1 MPGLKLFNDRLIPA
15 TVQTL
20 RQGVAGLALTIA
32 ALTSLP
38 LVHAQTAPAPAQSPA
53 KAVSAKSGT
62 SVALPD
68 GVIAGPAIEGTHAYT
83 LPNGLKVLLTP
94 DEAQAS
100 VTVNMTYLVGS
111 RHENYGETGMAHLL
125 EHMLF
130 RGTPSLPNALA
141 EFSKRGLKA
150 NGTTSSDRTNYYA
163 SFAAD
168 PALLDWYVRWQA
180 DVMVN
185 ATIARSDLDAEM
197 TVVRNEMEAGENNPF
212 ETLMQKT
219 QAAAYQWH
227 SYANDTIGAR
237 SDVENVDIEQ
247 LRAFYRQYYQP
258 DNAILII
265 SGKFDLA
272 QTLALVADAFKGIPK
287 PERTLPPEYTV
298 EPVQEGQR
306 QVVVKRNGGTPL
318 VVSQYHIPQG
328 ASPDFVA
335 LDLGV
340 SIIADVPSGR
350 LYKAL
355 VDKRL
360 AALSFGFARPM
371 QQPGYALFGAQLE
384 SGADPYKTLSA
395 MNAAIADVAQTPF
408 TQQELDRVKSRAFAQ
423 WNQVYADPAHLT
435 SALSEAAAL
444 GDWRLFYWQR
454 DQVEQTTLEN
464 IQRVTTAYLVPD
476 NRTEG
481 IYLPTDQPTRAPA
494 ATPINI
500 EQMLADYTGRALE
513 GNTAAFDATPE
524 NIDAQTQREPLALSD
539 GTQIDMALLPKP
551 TRGNRVEAK
560 LLMQFGDAAS
570 LAGKSTVAAATA
582 SLLDHGSKTLSRQNI
597 QDKFT
602 ELQADVG
609 LGGGNGVVVAE
620 ISVPGSNLPQ
630 VIALVTHLLRE
641 PVFPADELDTYKTQV
656 ITSIRSGMTEPGA
669 LASRALARHDN
680 PWPKE
685 DPRYTPTFEE
695 ALQRVEALNQKALAD
710 FHAQFYGTGTL
721 RFSAIGT
728 FDADAVRQALKAGF
742 SDWKK
747 APAYTRLDDPW
758 RDVTPKSFT
767 INTPDKANAVY
778 VASLPLKLR
787 DDNPEFQALY
797 VANYLLGGSSR
808 SRLWERIRVTEGI
821 SYSVGSGVNA
831 SAYEPSGEWSMS
843 AILAPENSDRFR
855 AALNDELNKA
865 LNSGFSDEEVKEAVQ
880 ALMNLRRL
888 NRSNDEILAA
898 VWINYMQEGRS
909 FAWSAQI
916 DDLLSKMTAKDVNAA
931 LRKYLK
937 PDAFSNALAGDF
949 DKNKP

>member
-1 MPGLKLFNDRLIPA
+1 MSGLKLFNDRLIPA
-15 TVQTL
+15 TLRTL
-20 RQGVAGLALTIA
+20 RQGLGSLALAVTALAGLQLA
-32 ALTSLP
+32 
-38 LVHAQTAPAPAQSPA
+38 HAQTTPVPAQSAPEAASTPA
-53 KAVSAKSGT
+53 SAPI
-62 SVALPD
+62 ALPS
-68 GVIAGPAIEGTHAYT
+68 GVIAGPAIEGTYAYT

-94 DEAQAS
+94 DDAKAS

-130 RGTPSLPNALA
+130 RGTPSMPNALA
-141 EFSKRGLKA
+141 EFSKRGLRA

-272 QTLALVADAFKGIPK
+272 QTLALVAEAFKGIPK
-287 PERTLPPEYTV
+287 PERSLPPEYTV

-328 ASPDFVA
+328 ASPDFIA

-355 VDKRL
+355 VDKKL
-360 AALSFGFARPM
+360 AAQSFGFARPM
-371 QQPGYALFGAQLE
+371 RQPGYALFGAQLE
-384 SGADPYKTLSA
+384 SGADPYKTLDA
-395 MNAAIADVAQTPF
+395 MNTAITSVADTPF
-408 TQQELDRVKSRAFAQ
+408 TQQELDRVKSRARAQ
-423 WNQVYADPAHLT
+423 WDQIYADPAHLT
-435 SALSEAAAL
+435 AALSEAAAL

-454 DQVEQTTLEN
+454 DQVEQTTLEHV
-464 IQRVTTAYLVPD
+464 QRVTTAYLVPD

-481 IYLPTDQPTRAPA
+481 IYLPTAQPKRAPA
-494 ATPINI
+494 ATPVNI
-500 EQMLADYTGRALE
+500 EEMLAGYTGRALE
-513 GNTAAFDATPE
+513 DNAAAFNATPE
-524 NIDAQTQREPLALSD
+524 NIDAQTQREPLALPD
-539 GTQIDMALLPKP
+539 GTHIEMALLPKP

-560 LLMQFGDAAS
+560 LLMQFGDAQS
-570 LAGKSTVAAATA
+570 LAGKSTIAAATA
-582 SLLDHGSKTLSRQNI
+582 SLLEHGTQTLSRQDI

-602 ELQADVG
+602 ELQADIG
-609 LGGGNGVVVAE
+609 LGGGNGVVVAD
-620 ISVPGSNLPQ
+620 ISVPGNNLPQ
-630 VIALVTHLLRE
+630 VIALVTHILRE
-641 PVFPADELDTYKTQV
+641 PTFPADELETYKTQV
-656 ITSIRSGMTEPGA
+656 LTSIRSAMTEPGA

-680 PWPKE
+680 PWAKT

-695 ALQRVEALNQKALAD
+695 ALQRVEALNQKALAN

-721 RFSAIGT
+721 RFSAVGA
-728 FDADAVRQALKAGF
+728 FDADAVREALKTGF
-742 SDWKK
+742 SQWKK

-758 RDVTPKSFT
+758 RNVKPESFT
-767 INTPDKANAVY
+767 ISTPDKANAVY
-778 VASLPLKLR
+778 VASLPLELR
-787 DDNPEFQALY
+787 DDNPDFQALY

-821 SYSVGSGVNA
+821 SYSVGSGINA

-843 AILAPENSDRFR
+843 AILAPENRDRFR
-855 AALNDELNKA
+855 AALSDELNKA
-865 LNSGFSDEEVKEAVQ
+865 LKSGFSDEEVKEAIQ

-888 NRSNDEILAA
+888 NRSNDEVLAA
-898 VWINYMQEGRS
+898 VWVNYMQEGRT
-909 FAWSAQI
+909 FAWSAQV
-916 DDLLSKMTAKDVNAA
+916 DDVLSKMTAEDVNAA

-937 PDAFSNALAGDF
+937 PDAFSTALAGDF
-949 DKNKP
+949 DKK